1 MAHAMLLPHASLQ
14 GCNLYATSHSAS
26 ASRARLRERGSADS
40 RATGAVATLSLR
52 AGDMH
57 RALFATRHLRRAR
70 ALSTRVAQHPSA
82 RRAAAAAAAAAGLC
96 AVAAGGA
103 PARSDVRS
111 KTLFDAAK
119 FGSPRYDGD
128 VCIVTGGSAGI
139 GAACCSTLAAA
150 GAVVYSVDVAA
161 PPAAAPGVTHLACD
175 VSDVR
180 ALRKAIGAVAKAH
193 GRVDV
198 LVSNAGVWHGAGKG
212 RDIPNFKGSSLG
224 RFPLVSADFWTSDH
238 LSERSRRVDAFSRTR
253 THVEAT
259 LNHPF
264 PAQVWHGG
272 DFEAVDERAFDRV
285 VGVNLKGTFFAIQ
298 AAVPHMRDR
307 GGAVVIIGSD
317 QSLVGKPEQHLYGCT
332 KGAIAQL
339 SKSLA
344 AHYAPAGIRVNCV
357 CPGTIDTPLMHGA
370 VADFVEK
377 KGAKAEELYAWLETA
392 QPLPRL
398 GTPAEVAALVACVAK
413 IPFCVGSV
421 ISVDG
426 GYTAQ

>member
-1 MAHAMLLPHASLQ
+1 MLHDSVAQNRRAVVSSFHAWERRL
-14 GCNLYATSHSAS
+14 
-26 ASRARLRERGSADS
+26 SRAPHGSRHAAAPRLAAGLQLVCNFPFSVGLPSPGSRVRGSADS

-128 VCIVTGGSAGI
+128 VCIVTGGSTGI

-198 LVSNAGVWHGAGKG
+198 LVSNAGV
-212 RDIPNFKGSSLG
+212 
-224 RFPLVSADFWTSDH
+224 
-238 LSERSRRVDAFSRTR
+238 RR
-253 THVEAT
+253 
-259 LNHPF
+259 
-264 PAQVWHGG
+264 
-272 DFEAVDERAFDRV
+272 
-285 VGVNLKGTFFAIQ
+285 
-298 AAVPHMRDR
+298 R
-307 GGAVVIIGSD
+307 GGKRARPS
-317 QSLVGKPEQHLYGCT
+317 
-332 KGAIAQL
+332 QL
-339 SKSLA
+339 
-344 AHYAPAGIRVNCV
+344 
-357 CPGTIDTPLMHGA
+357 
-370 VADFVEK
+370 
-377 KGAKAEELYAWLETA
+377 
-392 QPLPRL
+392 QRL
-398 GTPAEVAALVACVAK
+398 LSRPCSTRFG
-413 IPFCVGSV
+413 
-421 ISVDG
+421 
-426 GYTAQ
+426 

>member
-1 MAHAMLLPHASLQ
+1 
-14 GCNLYATSHSAS
+14 
-26 ASRARLRERGSADS
+26 
-40 RATGAVATLSLR
+40 
-52 AGDMH
+52 MH

-128 VCIVTGGSAGI
+128 VCIVTGGSTGI
-139 GAACCSTLAAA
+139 GAACCDARGA

-198 LVSNAGVWHGAGKG
+198 LVSNAGVWHG
-212 RDIPNFKGSSLG
+212 
-224 RFPLVSADFWTSDH
+224 
-238 LSERSRRVDAFSRTR
+238 
-253 THVEAT
+253 
-259 LNHPF
+259 
-264 PAQVWHGG
+264 G

-285 VGVNLKGTFFAIQ
+285 VGVNLKGTFFAVQ

-332 KGAIAQL
+332 KGAIAQPSSPRGAL
-339 SKSLA
+339 R
-344 AHYAPAGIRVNCV
+344 AGGHRVNCV

-377 KGAKAEELYAWLETA
+377 KGAKAELYAWLEPSRSA
-392 QPLPRL
+392 PRH
-398 GTPAEVAALVACVAK
+398 AREVAALVACVA
-413 IPFCVGSV
+413 IPSA
-421 ISVDG
+421 SAPSSPS
-426 GYTAQ
+426 TAATRRSEPARARPYS

>member
-1 MAHAMLLPHASLQ
+1 VNHTPS
-14 GCNLYATSHSAS
+14 GCGN
-26 ASRARLRERGSADS
+26 G

-82 RRAAAAAAAAAGLC
+82 RRAAAAAAAGLC

-128 VCIVTGGSAGI
+128 VCIVTGGSTGI
-139 GAACCSTLAAA
+139 GAACCATLAAA

-212 RDIPNFKGSSLG
+212 CEIPNFKGSSLG
-224 RFPLVSADFWTSDH
+224 RFPLVSANLLD
-238 LSERSRRVDAFSRTR
+238 ERSS
-253 THVEAT
+253 
-259 LNHPF
+259 L
-264 PAQVWHGG
+264 
-272 DFEAVDERAFDRV
+272 
-285 VGVNLKGTFFAIQ
+285 
-298 AAVPHMRDR
+298 
-307 GGAVVIIGSD
+307 GA
-317 QSLVGKPEQHLYGCT
+317 
-332 KGAIAQL
+332 L
-339 SKSLA
+339 SKR
-344 AHYAPAGIRVNCV
+344 GC
-357 CPGTIDTPLMHGA
+357 
-370 VADFVEK
+370 F
-377 KGAKAEELYAWLETA
+377 
-392 QPLPRL
+392 
-398 GTPAEVAALVACVAK
+398 
-413 IPFCVGSV
+413 F
-421 ISVDG
+421 
-426 GYTAQ
+426 

>member
-1 MAHAMLLPHASLQ
+1 
-14 GCNLYATSHSAS
+14 
-26 ASRARLRERGSADS
+26 
-40 RATGAVATLSLR
+40 
-52 AGDMH
+52 MH

-128 VCIVTGGSAGI
+128 VCIVTGGSTGI

-161 PPAAAPGVTHLACD
+161 PAAAAPGVTHLACD

-198 LVSNAGVWHGAGKG
+198 LVSNAGVWHG
-212 RDIPNFKGSSLG
+212 
-224 RFPLVSADFWTSDH
+224 
-238 LSERSRRVDAFSRTR
+238 
-253 THVEAT
+253 
-259 LNHPF
+259 
-264 PAQVWHGG
+264 G

-285 VGVNLKGTFFAIQ
+285 VGVNLKGTFFAVQ

>member
-1 MAHAMLLPHASLQ
+1 MLFLEA
-14 GCNLYATSHSAS
+14 
-26 ASRARLRERGSADS
+26 
-40 RATGAVATLSLR
+40 
-52 AGDMH
+52 
-57 RALFATRHLRRAR
+57 
-70 ALSTRVAQHPSA
+70 
-82 RRAAAAAAAAAGLC
+82 
-96 AVAAGGA
+96 
-103 PARSDVRS
+103 
-111 KTLFDAAK
+111 
-119 FGSPRYDGD
+119 
-128 VCIVTGGSAGI
+128 
-139 GAACCSTLAAA
+139 
-150 GAVVYSVDVAA
+150 
-161 PPAAAPGVTHLACD
+161 
-175 VSDVR
+175 
-180 ALRKAIGAVAKAH
+180 
-193 GRVDV
+193 
-198 LVSNAGVWHGAGKG
+198 
-212 RDIPNFKGSSLG
+212 
-224 RFPLVSADFWTSDH
+224 
-238 LSERSRRVDAFSRTR
+238 R

-259 LNHPF
+259 LNNPF

-285 VGVNLKGTFFAIQ
+285 VGVNLKGTFFAVQ